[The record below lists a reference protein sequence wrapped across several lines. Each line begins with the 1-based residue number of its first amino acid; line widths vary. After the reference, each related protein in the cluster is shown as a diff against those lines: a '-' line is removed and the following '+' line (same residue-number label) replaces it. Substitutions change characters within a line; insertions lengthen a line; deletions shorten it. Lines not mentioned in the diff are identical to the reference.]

1 MPRFCFTLKRCLL
14 TAKGGG
20 RERSWHRRTQNQPWR
35 CSSPRVSNHKC
46 GLFVGFVTSIPFVC
60 AADLKNDHGILMPC
74 FHRAVF
80 PMGRCYKYTFIQGL
94 RSAGFCRSTRGS
106 IVRACVFPF
115 NFSLPDNTGFWH
127 GISAIWI
134 SEKLQKMTSPGWSQA
149 QVFFVFFCFFNKNS
163 STLYLGVCF
172 EQVAW
177 VQPHTRNLKG
187 SPQLRSLDPVLCFCF
202 FSPAQMSEEPLV
214 LEEGSPGEVSDL
226 PSTPWIT
233 SNPLYTKNV

>member
-1 MPRFCFTLKRCLL
+1 MRCDTYPVKNSRDQKKKSHQTMPRFCFTLKRCLL

-80 PMGRCYKYTFIQGL
+80 PMGGCYKYTFIQGL

-115 NFSLPDNTGFWH
+115 NFSLPDNTGF
-127 GISAIWI
+127 
-134 SEKLQKMTSPGWSQA
+134 
-149 QVFFVFFCFFNKNS
+149 
-163 STLYLGVCF
+163 
-172 EQVAW
+172 
-177 VQPHTRNLKG
+177 
-187 SPQLRSLDPVLCFCF
+187 
-202 FSPAQMSEEPLV
+202 
-214 LEEGSPGEVSDL
+214 
-226 PSTPWIT
+226 
-233 SNPLYTKNV
+233 